1 MGFITEEEARRRL
14 TSGDN
19 LLNRLPR
26 AGSNPYKDP
35 EAEIVPGLE
44 SAAEEF
50 AEPEPTEFDDAK
62 DDDPD
67 VLDAV
72 DEALARA
79 RTISSSNDPVR
90 IAVLAAR
97 RTLPPKQRGGRYPGQ
112 VATPAEFRALIG
124 AAARLGN
131 TRQVAEATGMGMLA
145 VHNYKNGKT
154 SNAAEPNPTM
164 LQQIEEKTL
173 GIRDQVLG
181 ILSYT
186 VAGITPESLENK
198 DPKELSIIARNL
210 SSIMSSTKPPADF
223 GDKTTNAQVIVFSPE
238 QEKEEAYTTVEAG

>member
-1 MGFITEEEARRRL
+1 
-14 TSGDN
+14 
-19 LLNRLPR
+19 
-26 AGSNPYKDP
+26 
-35 EAEIVPGLE
+35 
-44 SAAEEF
+44 
-50 AEPEPTEFDDAK
+50 
-62 DDDPD
+62 
-67 VLDAV
+67 
-72 DEALARA
+72 
-79 RTISSSNDPVR
+79 
-90 IAVLAAR
+90 
-97 RTLPPKQRGGRYPGQ
+97 
-112 VATPAEFRALIG
+112 
-124 AAARLGN
+124 
-131 TRQVAEATGMGMLA
+131 MLA